1 MERTEPASGTTAG
14 MATKGQGREKVK
26 GVPLSEEEEVLI
38 ADAAKLGGE
47 NVAGFMRRVSLT
59 EARRL
64 LGKGGAQ

>member
-1 MERTEPASGTTAG
+1 
-14 MATKGQGREKVK
+14 MANKGQGRDKVK
-26 GVPLSEEEEVLI
+26 GVPLADEEEALI
-38 ADAAKLGGE
+38 AEAAKLGGE

>member
-14 MATKGQGREKVK
+14 MANKGQGREKVK